1 MYLSQLYIH
10 EYMHI
15 VCCTNKMHKMP
26 AMLLQV
32 QGQGMLMVKRETW
45 HPRLSLYIHIYQLSL
60 QCITNTYIFLS
71 CSFCPIIVYK
81 NIIVNNH
88 DCIIILTSIGTSH
101 WWLLQTCYLIVIFVW
116 RPDIIVSEVNEQIL
130 VQLFFTSRIEL
141 HVVGHLSL
149 LLYFG

>member
-88 DCIIILTSIGTSH
+88 DCIIILTLVHPIDDCCRH
-101 WWLLQTCYLIVIFVW
+101 VIWYLIFVW